1 MPDPITTILALAGG
15 ATAVTALAIWYSPY
29 MLRWLAAHCLLQAGA
44 LESYQEYRRD
54 HLNRQMVAC
63 GVRKQEVTDENG

>member
-1 MPDPITTILALAGG
+1 MAETILAFLGG
-15 ATAVTALAIWYSPY
+15 SVLVIAIGTALSSH

-54 HLNRQMVAC
+54 HLNRQMEAC
-63 GVRKQEVTDENG
+63 GVRKQEATDENA